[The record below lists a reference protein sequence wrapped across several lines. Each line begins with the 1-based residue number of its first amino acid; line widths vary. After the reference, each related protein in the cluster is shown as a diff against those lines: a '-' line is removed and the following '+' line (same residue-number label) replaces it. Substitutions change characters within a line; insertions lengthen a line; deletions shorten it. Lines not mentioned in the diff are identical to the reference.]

1 MMRVLAVLAL
11 VAAAA
16 FAADV
21 ARVDVPGGSAPSDD
35 DLTYFDGTSWWLTW
49 GGLYRGTWFNTEDF
63 YGSAEYFEIEQ
74 TEMWFYH
81 HSSYPWDT
89 SDVYFE
95 VYNGD
100 QMAPADNLDQTLT
113 TAVHCSAVE
122 VVCDPG
128 IYCEQNFWVIANTE
142 MSHGGWPSIVGD
154 NTPNDAD
161 HSFFSADF
169 IVWFPWVTNGSVS
182 SDLWIATEPEPWN
195 PGFESTTWGAV
206 KTLGHLP
213 FHGVI
218 RPQNHLQ

>member
-63 YGSAEYFEIEQ
+63 YGVDTLFVLEES
-74 TEMWFYH
+74 EMWFYH

-100 QMAPADNLDQTLT
+100 QMAPMDQLDQTLT
-113 TAVHCSAVE
+113 TATHMSPTTVPY
-122 VVCDPG
+122 DPTIG
-128 IYCEQNFWVIANTE
+128 TEANFWLIANTE
-142 MSHGGWPSIVGD
+142 LSSGGWPAILGD
-154 NTPNDAD
+154 NTPSDVS
-161 HSFFSADF
+161 HSFFSDDF
-169 IVWFPWVTNGSVS
+169 IVW
-182 SDLWIATEPEPWN
+182 EPWIIQGPN
-195 PGFESTTWGAV
+195 SNDYQIYAKGLPDAFDSATWGSI
-206 KTLGHLP
+206 KTLY
-213 FHGVI
+213 
-218 RPQNHLQ
+218 

>member
-1 MMRVLAVLAL
+1 MRVLAVLAL

-63 YGSAEYFEIEQ
+63 YGAAESFVLEES
-74 TEMWFYH
+74 EMWFYH

-100 QMAPADNLDQTLT
+100 QSAPVDELDQTQT
-113 TAVHCSAVE
+113 TATHYSPTTVTY
-122 VVCDPG
+122 DPTVG
-128 IYCEQNFWVIANTE
+128 TEANFWVIANTE
-142 MSHGGWPSIVGD
+142 LSSGGWPAILGD
-154 NTPNDAD
+154 NTPSDVS
-161 HSFFSADF
+161 HSFFSDDF
-169 IVWFPWVTNGSVS
+169 IVW
-182 SDLWIATEPEPWN
+182 EPWIIQGPN
-195 PGFESTTWGAV
+195 SNDYEIYATGVPEEAFDSATWGSI
-206 KTLGHLP
+206 KTLY
-213 FHGVI
+213 
-218 RPQNHLQ
+218 